1 MGAERRFRSGV
12 EVGLGAAT
20 AAAFVA
26 LSAAAAFAVLHSHVL
41 AALLA
46 AGVALF
52 NLALWPRR
60 LPAVVVSGAGVE
72 VRNYAGRRTYA
83 WREVRDFALARKGPR
98 RPLRIVLRL
107 RDGQVRDLDALA
119 QGMLRSAGCEGRLR
133 RTVAE
138 LNDTA
143 RVQRRA

>member
-1 MGAERRFRSGV
+1 MDAERRFRSGI

-26 LSAAAAFAVLHSHVL
+26 LAGAAAFVVLHSHVL

-72 VRNYAGRRTYA
+72 VRNYGGRQAYA
-83 WREVRDFALARKGPR
+83 WREVRDFTLSRKGPR

-119 QGMLRSAGCEGRLR
+119 QGMLRSAGREAWLR
-133 RTVAE
+133 RTVVE
-138 LNDTA
+138 LNDAA
-143 RVQRRA
+143 RMRRRA